1 MITENLDL
9 RIKWV
14 WRGWEG
20 KISLSNSQAVFILF
34 AFLYLLKFSIAPN
47 TLIGEENEEN
57 VLAFAS
63 YPVEVF
69 NKAANVV

>member
-1 MITENLDL
+1 M
-9 RIKWV
+9 
-14 WRGWEG
+14 
-20 KISLSNSQAVFILF
+20 SNSQAVFILF